1 MVHALELVHNLLV
14 ERGVLVDIHPTGD
27 PPRIEVRL
35 GDLLHLA
42 GWLNETDDY
51 IEYTQ
56 ASQALN
62 EVVNKGLFTLEREGV
77 FSFSTCAD
85 TLADL
90 CSFLEETWQDAEI
103 DEQVAGVVEDI
114 LQSPEVDKEII
125 LREQVKIA
133 RFRRLNTAGEPA

>member
-1 MVHALELVHNLLV
+1 MVHALELVHDLLI
-14 ERGVLVDIHPTGD
+14 ERGFLVDIHPTGE

-35 GDLLHLA
+35 GGHLHLA

-62 EVVNKGLFTLEREGV
+62 EVVTNGLFALER
-77 FSFSTCAD
+77 
-85 TLADL
+85 DL
-90 CSFLEETWQDAEI
+90 CAYLAETWQDALI
-103 DEQVAGVVEDI
+103 DEQVAGVVEEI
-114 LQSPEVDKEII
+114 MQSPEVDKEII

-133 RFRRLNTAGEPA
+133 RYRRLGTAG